1 MTTITTIND
10 EATGHTAAKQRV
22 SGRSGA
28 LDLSGRLV
36 RTFQEK
42 PPGDGVWINGEFFVL
57 SPKAIDYIAGDES
70 ILEREVM
77 ERLAQENQLSAFLHK
92 GFWQPLDTLRDKL
105 SLEELWSTGKAPW
118 RKW

>member
-1 MTTITTIND
+1 
-10 EATGHTAAKQRV
+10 
-22 SGRSGA
+22 
-28 LDLSGRLV
+28 
-36 RTFQEK
+36 
-42 PPGDGVWINGEFFVL
+42 
-57 SPKAIDYIAGDES
+57 
-70 ILEREVM
+70 M